1 MHETLIPQI
10 TDPDARKA
18 IYEALVAL
26 FDRWHVH
33 VLNQVQLLGL
43 ADAVSLLEK
52 KELPHDPVV
61 LERVGHLLAIDRA
74 LLKLHPYS
82 ETFRDRWIDRPEPA
96 FDGKSPLEVMLAN
109 GSDGIMKVRELVESQ
124 VADFRRI

>member
-18 IYEALVAL
+18 IFEALMAL
-26 FDRWHVH
+26 FDRWHLH
-33 VLNQVQLLGL
+33 TLNQVQLLGL
-43 ADAVSLLEK
+43 VDGSNFLVDR
-52 KELPHDPVV
+52 ELPDDPAV

-82 ETFRDRWIDRPEPA
+82 ETFRDHWIDRPEPA
-96 FDGKSPLEVMLAN
+96 FDGISPLEIMLTN
-109 GSDGIMKVRELVESQ
+109 GSDGIKKVRELVESQ
-124 VADFRRI
+124 AAKLQRS